1 MSFFKKI
8 FGKSDKPEGTTVIF
22 EASKDVVHRFLGQIA
37 PLPTFAQ
44 LKSMH
49 PTIPDIHL
57 AVLMYSASETARA
70 MPNPGENQ
78 AVELAMKSCQAYD
91 QGRFIV
97 TESSWTYHILARTD

>member
-8 FGKSDKPEGTTVIF
+8 FGTTNKPAGTTVIC
-22 EASKDVVHRFLGQIA
+22 EVSKDVVHRFLGQTA

-49 PTIPDIHL
+49 PNIPDIHL

-78 AVELAMKSCQAYD
+78 AMELAMMSCQAYD

-97 TESSWTYHILARTD
+97 TESGWTYHVLARKD